1 MSAEALTTAKALWT
15 AQQGQ
20 TTNGSDGRDDSGN
33 MSRFLDL
40 AKVAATVE
48 LIITTKGDPVYTA
61 RLRALTPAIEANFDR
76 VSGAAVRALP
86 YMDAGYRTRIKALV
100 GAAKARADS
109 ELAGNPFGVPVAT
122 GSWAG
127 SGEVAGFGINMYL
140 MHKAFPDLIG
150 PEYTL
155 HALDY
160 MLGRHPANNLSLVST
175 VGTRSK
181 LNGYGHNRA
190 DYGFIPG
197 GMAPGV
203 LIIKPDF
210 PEMMTDWPFLWFESE
225 YTVSTTT
232 AYILAAKAAIAAT
245 EDRR

>member
-1 MSAEALTTAKALWT
+1 MSEEAPSNVAELTV
-15 AQQGQ
+15 
-20 TTNGSDGRDDSGN
+20 SE
-33 MSRFLDL
+33 L
-40 AKVAATVE
+40 AANLKRT
-48 LIITTKGDPVYTA
+48 
-61 RLRALTPAIEANFDR
+61 IETNFDR
-76 VSGAAVRALP
+76 VSGAAVRAIP
-86 YMDAGYRTRIKALV
+86 YMDASY
-100 GAAKARADS
+100 KARIRTLVAGVKPRVDKD
-109 ELAGNPFGVPVAT
+109 LAGNPFGVPISM

-127 SGEVAGFGINMYL
+127 SGEVASFGSNMFL
-140 MHKAFPDLIG
+140 MHQAFPDLIG

-197 GMAPGV
+197 GIAPGV
-203 LIIKPDF
+203 LVIKPDF
-210 PEMMTDWPFLWFESE
+210 PEMMTEWPFLWFESE

-245 EDRR
+245 EEHR